1 MSEVINNMKTRRSI
15 RKYKPDM
22 IPEDVLNRIIEAG
35 TYAATGMGKQSPI
48 IIAVTN
54 KEIRDKFSKMNAE
67 IMGVDSDPFYGAPVV
82 LIVLADKARPTYVYD
97 GSLVMGNLML
107 AAHAE
112 GIGSCWI
119 QGRNREAADGSS
131 SEEYLRELLHFP
143 QRLRLEASLSLGMPA
158 ATPAPHSLE
167 ELKTEKV
174 HEEAMDAHLL
184 VNVRYTLKPGTREE
198 FLKKFEEIEAAPCS
212 RKEPG
217 NLRYDYFCP
226 EDDAD
231 AMCLI
236 EEWTDTEAQKI
247 HGATPHYQKLAALKK
262 EYVLHMDLVKT
273 YIDSIPPAVTSE

>member
-1 MSEVINNMKTRRSI
+1 MNTMSAEQTQVSYENARVNLELSWRFYQMSEVINNMKTRRSI

-22 IPEDVLNRIIEAG
+22 IPEDVLNWIIEAG

-119 QGRNREAADGSS
+119 HRAK
-131 SEEYLRELLHFP
+131 EEFESAEGKAFLK
-143 QRLRLEASLSLGMPA
+143 SLGIEGDYEGIGHCVLGYTDGEEPKAMP
-158 ATPAPHSLE
+158 
-167 ELKTEKV
+167 
-174 HEEAMDAHLL
+174 
-184 VNVRYTLKPGTREE
+184 
-198 FLKKFEEIEAAPCS
+198 
-212 RKEPG
+212 RKE
-217 NLRYDYFCP
+217 N
-226 EDDAD
+226 
-231 AMCLI
+231 
-236 EEWTDTEAQKI
+236 
-247 HGATPHYQKLAALKK
+247 
-262 EYVLHMDLVKT
+262 YVYCVK
-273 YIDSIPPAVTSE
+273 

>member
-1 MSEVINNMKTRRSI
+1 MNTMSAEQTRVSYENARVNLELSWRFYQMSEVINNMKTRRSI

-22 IPEDVLNRIIEAG
+22 IPEDMLNRIIEAG

-119 QGRNREAADGSS
+119 HRAKEDFESAEGKAF
-131 SEEYLRELLHFP
+131 LK
-143 QRLRLEASLSLGMPA
+143 SLGIEGDYEGIGHCVLGYTDGEEPKAMP
-158 ATPAPHSLE
+158 
-167 ELKTEKV
+167 
-174 HEEAMDAHLL
+174 
-184 VNVRYTLKPGTREE
+184 
-198 FLKKFEEIEAAPCS
+198 
-212 RKEPG
+212 RKE
-217 NLRYDYFCP
+217 N
-226 EDDAD
+226 
-231 AMCLI
+231 
-236 EEWTDTEAQKI
+236 
-247 HGATPHYQKLAALKK
+247 
-262 EYVLHMDLVKT
+262 YVYCVK
-273 YIDSIPPAVTSE
+273 